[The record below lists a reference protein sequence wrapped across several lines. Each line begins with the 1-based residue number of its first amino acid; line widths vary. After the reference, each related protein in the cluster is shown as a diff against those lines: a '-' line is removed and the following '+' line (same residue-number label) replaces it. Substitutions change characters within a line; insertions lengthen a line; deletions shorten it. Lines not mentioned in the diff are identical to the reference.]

1 MAAIGRADYK
11 VRLTPYL
18 MDALTRGEDVH
29 RVRAELERSIESFTA
44 SVDWPVAKQS
54 HGQKGKT
61 VNARPAVAEVALDP
75 EAGPA
80 GVRIASRLQATGYL
94 RPDLLVRSFL
104 PSFEFDPRL
113 LLVHRDAMWV
123 ERGGTLRTPLEALE
137 DSAFWRAIPVD
148 SVDPGRMDPALEVD
162 ASRNHH

>member
-1 MAAIGRADYK
+1 MAAIGRADYL

-18 MDALTRGEDVH
+18 MDALTRGEEVH
-29 RVRAELERSIESFTA
+29 RVRAELTQSIASFTA
-44 SVDWPVAKQS
+44 SGDWPVAKQS

-75 EAGPA
+75 EGGPL

-123 ERGGTLRTPLEALE
+123 ERGGVLRTPLEILE
-137 DSAFWRAIPVD
+137 DSAFWRAVPVD
-148 SVDPGRMDPALEVD
+148 SVDPAPADPAWEVD
-162 ASRNHH
+162 A